1 MDSSNSNNIK
11 TENLKKF
18 EKLNPDMKAIYNKLE
33 GFIFDLNPN
42 EIEKV
47 ETQCYTGFKV

>member
-1 MDSSNSNNIK
+1 
-11 TENLKKF
+11 
-18 EKLNPDMKAIYNKLE
+18 MKAIYNKLE

-47 ETQCYTGFKV
+47 KTQCYTGFKV